1 MRRGGGKA
9 KRGEGEE
16 REGSGTRSH
25 LGPGSPGGAKRACFF
40 LLRMHRLDYFSDDDV
55 VEAAGAEAGGAE
67 ALAIV
72 PAAGAEAG
80 VEAAPV
86 APAAVVPAAP
96 AAPDGVRKRRWVQAD
111 CGRGRHGSRAEQ
123 KLVCARMREGPVFV
137 AVGNS

>member
-1 MRRGGGKA
+1 MEGKQ
-9 KRGEGEE
+9 REE
-16 REGSGTRSH
+16 RENKSGTRSH
-25 LGPGSPGGAKRACFF
+25 LGPSSPGGAKRACFF
-40 LLRMHRLDYFSDDDV
+40 FIMHRLDDFSDDDV
-55 VEAAGAEAGGAE
+55 VEVAGAEAGGAE

-137 AVGNS
+137 ALGNS